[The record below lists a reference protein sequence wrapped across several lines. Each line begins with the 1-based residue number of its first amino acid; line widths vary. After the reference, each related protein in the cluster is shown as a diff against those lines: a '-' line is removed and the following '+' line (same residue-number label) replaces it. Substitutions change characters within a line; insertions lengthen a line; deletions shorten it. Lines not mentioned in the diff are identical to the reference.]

1 MPEPTTDD
9 SFSYEGDIQPLNR
22 KYFNIAGGISGP
34 AAITFLKERQQKA
47 EVEAAKTLELKAKGM
62 QYETAKLALEE
73 NRRKSIAAQE
83 NMGALNQLQ
92 KTLDFGLTQVPED
105 KKANY
110 FARAS
115 IQFANLIGTD
125 TSAKEMFNNVQQLS
139 SKKDSAA
146 EKLTNSIFS
155 ALDKV
160 KFGKDYVGNTIDA
173 FDSAGSAGAVRR
185 VITEYGTPEEK
196 QKLTEMTPTEQLE
209 TAFTIR
215 SRNDAAILQGTQK
228 QQGPRSLFTSPTSP

>member
-105 KKANY
+105 KQANY

-125 TSAKEMFNNVQQLS
+125 TSAKSMFDNIQQS
-139 SKKDSAA
+139 ISKKDSDA
-146 EKLTNSIFS
+146 EKLTNNIFS

-173 FDSAGSAGAVRR
+173 FDSAGSAGAVQRA
-185 VITEYGTPEEK
+185 IKLGTPEEQ
-196 QKLTEMTPTEQLE
+196 QKAAEMTPAEQLE
-209 TAFTIR
+209 AALAIR
-215 SRNDAAILQGTQK
+215 ARRDAAILQGTQK